1 MLKEIALSYL
11 DASIQT
17 AVFFGAVA
25 AIAGIS
31 DAVSKRLGE
40 SVNENNIDDDEKLK
54 EKEALLEQL
63 KQQIDA
69 NGIKAINDY
78 RAEAEKFENE
88 IKNNPYICN
97 HQDEFDAAGAAC
109 QEAILWEMR
118 GSKEKAEE
126 QWRDAYHQLQLLNNT
141 LISTAIECSQLY
153 IECEKKRKI
162 LNQIVDEASGFEL
175 EDGNVINLNFWQ
187 KSEIDRLRPLL
198 ADTATDEIQYSLNK
212 LSEYKETLK
221 HAEESLSMIIENSY
235 KSQYRVMAAR
245 SLTDILAGRR
255 GWSVNIKE
263 SGFKCGN
270 TNDDYV
276 LNFFN
281 SLGDRLTFFI
291 MTDGTVKAD
300 ISFTKENNTDKLY
313 LLTEDLKSIFK
324 KIGLGDITIERM

>member
-11 DASIQT
+11 DASLKT
-17 AVFFGAVA
+17 VVFFGAVA

-54 EKEALLEQL
+54 EKEAELEQL
-63 KQQIDA
+63 NQQKDA
-69 NGIKAINDY
+69 DGIKVIDDY
-78 RAEAEKFENE
+78 KAEAEKIKKE
-88 IKNNPYICN
+88 IKNNPYLCN
-97 HQDEFDAAGAAC
+97 HQDEFNAACAVC

-126 QWRDAYHQLQLLNNT
+126 QWTEAYYQLRLLNNT
-141 LISTAIECSQLY
+141 LISTAIGCSQLY
-153 IECEKKRKI
+153 IECEKKRKS
-162 LNQIVDEASGFEL
+162 LNQILDEASNFEL
-175 EDGNVINLNFWQ
+175 EEGNAINLNFWQ

-212 LSEYKETLK
+212 LSEYKEALK
-221 HAEESLSMIIENSY
+221 RSEESLSIIIENSF

-291 MTDGTVKAD
+291 MTDGTIKAE

-313 LLTEDLKSIFK
+313 LLTEDLKSVFR